1 LIQDHNKISALKLF
15 ILTFKKM
22 MMHIHFNHH
31 ISCLRDIIEM
41 IGSAHPDVTV
51 SASHARDD
59 HGLATVLDRVTPELP
74 ACADGSMPAG
84 YTRWLIDLANMEGA
98 DIVIPY
104 RHRHALSAHQNYFKD
119 KGLQLLTCGTHE
131 IMSLIEDK
139 TSLLKKAKLLGI
151 RISPFREWVDAE
163 SLKASLDHFRN
174 EVHGGGRLCI
184 KPAHGIYGEGFK
196 ILFDE
201 RAENAFA
208 VAVKDQRPHISVQ
221 TLENIVK
228 DSGSLPKM
236 MTMPFLPGRERSLD
250 FACLDGRLLGA
261 VTREKHGAIQYVGHN
276 PEAANIAK
284 VLVSALSLSGLAN
297 LQTLEGADGLQHLL
311 EVNSRAAGGIGM
323 TAFSGVNLPG
333 LLVSALKGD
342 MPDKPAFPA
351 RQVGILRRQ
360 IYDSV

>member
-1 LIQDHNKISALKLF
+1 MQETGKAQSILF
-15 ILTFKKM
+15 ILTLKKM

-59 HGLATVLDRVTPELP
+59 HGLNTVLERVSPELP
-74 ACADGSMPAG
+74 ACSDGSMPDG
-84 YTRWLIDLANMEGA
+84 YARWLIDAANTEHA
-98 DIVIPY
+98 DVVIPY
-104 RHRHALSAHQNYFKD
+104 RHRHALSAHQNDFTQE
-119 KGLQLLTCGTHE
+119 GLRLLTCGAHE
-131 IMSLIEDK
+131 VMTLIEDK
-139 TSLLKKAKLLGI
+139 TSLLRKAKMLGI
-151 RISPFREWVDAE
+151 RISPFLEWVDAE
-163 SLKASLDHFRN
+163 SLKASLEHFEN
-174 EVHGGGRLCI
+174 EADVGGRLCI

-221 TLENIVK
+221 TLEKVVK
-228 DSGSLPKM
+228 YAASVPKM
-236 MTMPFLPGRERSLD
+236 MTMPFLAGRERSLD
-250 FACLDGRLLGA
+250 FACLEGRLLGA
-261 VTREKHGAIQYVGHN
+261 VTREKNGSMQYVGHN
-276 PEAANIAK
+276 PEAASIAEI
-284 VLVSALSLSGLAN
+284 LVSALSLSGLAN
-297 LQTLEGADGLQHLL
+297 LQTLEGADGLQYLL

-342 MPDKPAFPA
+342 LLDEPVFPA
-351 RQVGILRRQ
+351 QQVGVMRRQ
-360 IYDSV
+360 IYVRV